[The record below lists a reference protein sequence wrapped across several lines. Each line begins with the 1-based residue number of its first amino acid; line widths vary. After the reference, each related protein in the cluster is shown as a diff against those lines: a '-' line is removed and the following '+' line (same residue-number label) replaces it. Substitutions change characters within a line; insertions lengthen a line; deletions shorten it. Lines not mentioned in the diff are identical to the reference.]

1 MVRNYVLGN
10 QIVFDVLKREVASP
24 AQTITLGGREA
35 EILKLLC
42 LHANEVI
49 SKEHMH
55 RKVWGKVLVSETSL
69 TKAISN
75 LRKSLARLESLSCEI
90 KTIPKEGYMLICE
103 SGSVFEA
110 SGEKTPAF
118 NIKQINN
125 EKASLE
131 RTKRV
136 PSQYSNALEPTLPTA
151 HYSAVT
157 RRHFMTLFASSLLAS
172 LMTGVILLLL
182 K

>member
-10 QIVFDVLKREVASP
+10 QTIFDVLKREVASP

-42 LHANEVI
+42 IHSNEVI
-49 SKEHMH
+49 SKEHIQQ
-55 RKVWGKVLVSETSL
+55 KVWGKVLVSETSL

-90 KTIPKEGYMLICE
+90 KTIPKEGYMLNCE
-103 SGSVFEA
+103 SGSLFE
-110 SGEKTPAF
+110 SCGEDTPAF

-125 EKASLE
+125 EKALLE

-136 PSQYSNALEPTLPTA
+136 SSQYSNAVEPTSPTT
-151 HYSAVT
+151 HYSVAT
-157 RRHFMTLFASSLLAS
+157 WRHFMPHFASSLLTA
-172 LMTGVILLLL
+172 LMTAVILLLL

>member
-1 MVRNYVLGN
+1 MIRNYMLGN
-10 QIVFDVLKREVASP
+10 QTVFDVLKREVASP
-24 AQTITLGGREA
+24 VLNITLGGREA

-42 LHANEVI
+42 IHTNEVI

-55 RKVWGKVLVSETSL
+55 EQVWGKVFVSETSL

-103 SGSVFEA
+103 DGTILESSYEGI
-110 SGEKTPAF
+110 PAL

-125 EKASLE
+125 EKKALR
-131 RTKRV
+131 RTKFVSDSYVASREGR
-136 PSQYSNALEPTLPTA
+136 Q
-151 HYSAVT
+151 SAVNYAVIT
-157 RRHFMTLFASSLLAS
+157 PWNFVSLFAASLLAS
-172 LMTGVILLLL
+172 FITGAILLLIR
-182 K
+182 

>member
-10 QIVFDVLKREVASP
+10 QIVFDVLKREVTSSI
-24 AQTITLGGREA
+24 QTIKLGGREA
-35 EILKLLC
+35 EILKLFC
-42 LHANEVI
+42 MHTNEVI
-49 SKEHMH
+49 SKEEMNQ
-55 RKVWGKVLVSETSL
+55 KVWGKVLVSETSL

-110 SGEKTPAF
+110 SGEKAAVF
-118 NIKQINN
+118 NIKQIKN
-125 EKASLE
+125 ENELLE
-131 RTKRV
+131 RTRSVSGKCSKV
-136 PSQYSNALEPTLPTA
+136 VEPALPTT
-151 HYSAVT
+151 HHSAVT
-157 RRHFMTLFASSLLAS
+157 LQHFITLFASSLLAS
-172 LMTGVILLLL
+172 LITGMLLILF